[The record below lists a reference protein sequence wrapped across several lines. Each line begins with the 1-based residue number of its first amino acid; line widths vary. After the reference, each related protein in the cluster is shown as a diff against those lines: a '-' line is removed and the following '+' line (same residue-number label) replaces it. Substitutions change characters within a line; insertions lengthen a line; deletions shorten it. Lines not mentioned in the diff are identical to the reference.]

1 MRRILTLVLLFALL
15 LALRVTGPSDL
26 LEGAQPKQVGYVMD
40 ILIRG
45 NWLLQY
51 EVTGEVATKPP
62 LYNWLAAG
70 ICLLFGTEAEWAMRL
85 PSLLSGIG
93 LLVCLYYLTKRQFDE
108 RVAFYAVLACIASHH
123 FSKLT
128 WFARTDMLMTC
139 LLYLSI
145 LAQVELRSTW
155 LKPWIV
161 GALNGLNVLAKGP
174 IGPVL
179 FCVFLL
185 LWGREHQVLKSR
197 AAWKSFGI
205 GSAVCLL
212 IGGIWCAAVWNYPQ
226 FQEQV
231 VFWQLGSRMSEPSRY
246 RAALIPV
253 GHLFSRIA
261 PWPIFAMAA
270 VWMAYRGGD
279 RRAETK
285 FTALWGAAFL
295 LFFCLIPTK
304 RHDHLL
310 PVYPPFFMLA
320 GVALQRLLGPIL
332 LIRSRWVM
340 LPATAVLMGVPLL
353 FPWVDQPQ
361 VWGLVAASFLS
372 GAIGFL
378 LYARGSR
385 SSFVVTAVGVIA
397 MHGIYHH
404 EFHQDG
410 RADYRELLTFI
421 KSVKQIVPHPQEV
434 TIYESHPLIAYQ
446 LHQHKESPTVEE
458 LKESH
463 PEWVIAPKS
472 RKPELARSLGVD
484 LVEMAGMNLEPR
496 DSQATLYHVLPSG
509 SVPSGSEI
517 SAPGSQFAEGPEK
530 TSTR

>member
-1 MRRILTLVLLFALL
+1 MRRVVTLILLFVLLV
-15 LALRVTGPSDL
+15 ALRVSGPSDL

-70 ICLLFGTEAEWAMRL
+70 ICLLFGTEAEWAIRL
-85 PSLLSGIG
+85 PSLLAGIG
-93 LLVCLYYLTKRQFDE
+93 LLLSLFFLARRYFDE

-145 LAQVELRSTW
+145 LAQVELRATRW
-155 LKPWIV
+155 KPWII
-161 GALNGLNVLAKGP
+161 GALNGLNILAKGP
-174 IGPVL
+174 VGPML
-179 FCVFLL
+179 FGIFLL
-185 LWGREHQVLKSR
+185 LWGREHQILKSR
-197 AAWKSFGI
+197 SAWKSFGI
-205 GSAVCLL
+205 GTAVCLL
-212 IGGIWCAAVWNYPQ
+212 IGGVWCAMVWNYPQ

-231 VFWQLGSRMSEPSRY
+231 IFWQLGTRMSEPARY

-261 PWPIFAMAA
+261 PWPIFSMAA
-270 VWMAYRGGD
+270 IWMAYRGRE
-279 RRAETK
+279 RRSEIQFVAY
-285 FTALWGAAFL
+285 WGLAFL
-295 LFFCLIPTK
+295 LVFCLIPTK

-332 LIRSRWVM
+332 LSSSRWVM
-340 LPATAVLMGVPLL
+340 IPGTLVLLTVPLL

-361 VWGLVAASFLS
+361 VWGLVATAFLC

-378 LYARGSR
+378 LYARSSR
-385 SSFVVTAVGVIA
+385 SSFVVTIVGVIA

-410 RADYRELLTFI
+410 RADYQDLLTFI
-421 KSVKQIVPHPQEV
+421 KSVKQIVPRPQDV
-434 TIYESHPLIAYQ
+434 TIYEAHPLIAYQ
-446 LHQHKESPTVEE
+446 LHQHEESPSVEE
-458 LKESH
+458 LQKTR

-472 RKPELARSLGVD
+472 RKPELARSLGAD

-496 DSQATLYHVLPSG
+496 DSQATLYHVESD
-509 SVPSGSEI
+509 SSN
-517 SAPGSQFAEGPEK
+517 SQVAEWPEK